1 MAFTKNTT
9 LLCLIVNCGS
19 LVLVYTVIKASSTVW
34 CRSHFKLILILF
46 FYFICVGMVNIFE
59 GKSTNSYLVLNNN
72 NIIIKFE
79 LSEII
84 LHLAEGNVFKY

>member
-1 MAFTKNTT
+1 M
-9 LLCLIVNCGS
+9 
-19 LVLVYTVIKASSTVW
+19 W
-34 CRSHFKLILILF
+34 CRSHFKLILIF
-46 FYFICVGMVNIFE
+46 IFYFICVGMVNIFE

>member
-1 MAFTKNTT
+1 
-9 LLCLIVNCGS
+9 
-19 LVLVYTVIKASSTVW
+19 
-34 CRSHFKLILILF
+34 
-46 FYFICVGMVNIFE
+46 MVNIFE

-72 NIIIKFE
+72 NIIITFE